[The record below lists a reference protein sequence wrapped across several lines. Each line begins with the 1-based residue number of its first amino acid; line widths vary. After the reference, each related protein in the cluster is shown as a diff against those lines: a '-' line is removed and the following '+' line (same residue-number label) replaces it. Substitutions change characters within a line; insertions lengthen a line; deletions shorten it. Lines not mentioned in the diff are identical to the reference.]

1 MVRVKEMRER
11 RAKLFEDAKAILD
24 KARNEKRDSTGEEGA
39 QVDAI
44 FAQMDKLKADIDR
57 EEREAVEA
65 AALTE
70 SRGRKAQPTS
80 VVEES
85 AQVNG
90 DLALR
95 AWLLQPAVEANVK
108 GACITDEM
116 RSACERLGLSPMA
129 KSFDL
134 RALSVGTPTAGGN
147 TIPNEAMRSFLEI
160 QKWYGRVENLAFGVD
175 TETGATLPW
184 PTADDTAN
192 TGELL
197 TEGTG
202 ATTTADP
209 ATAVVNLSA
218 YKMSSKAVLISIE
231 LLQDSSI
238 PLPTYLGQALG
249 TRIGRVKNTYFT
261 TGTGTSQP
269 GGVQVKAS
277 LGKTAAA
284 TNALTLDEIIDLYH
298 SVDIAYRQGPSVRF
312 MLHDTVAAYV
322 RKLKDSQN
330 RYLWE
335 TSVQVGQP
343 DRLFGVPVEINNDM
357 DSAFS
362 TNKRLLLFGDFSKYI
377 VRRAGGVTI
386 GRTDDLY
393 WLTDQ
398 VAFKGIQRV
407 DGNLVDTTAVRYL
420 RTA

>member
-1 MVRVKEMRER
+1 MFRAKELREK
-11 RAKLFEDAKAILD
+11 RAKLHEDAKAIL
-24 KARNEKRDSTGEEGA
+24 KAAADEKRDLSAEEGA
-39 QVDAI
+39 KVDAI
-44 FAQMDKLKADIDR
+44 YGDVDKLKTEIDR
-57 EEREAVEA
+57 EERAMAEEKV
-65 AALTE
+65 LTE
-70 SRGRKAQPTS
+70 SLGRRS
-80 VVEES
+80 ES
-85 AQVNG
+85 KIIVDDKPSA

-95 AWLLQPAVEANVK
+95 AWLLSGSARADAV
-108 GACITDEM
+108 TDEM
-116 RSACERLGLSPMA
+116 RAACSAWGLNPNA
-129 KSFDL
+129 KAFDL
-134 RALSVGTPTAGGN
+134 RALSVGTTTAGGN
-147 TIPNEAMRSFLEI
+147 SIPNEMMRSFLEI
-160 QKWYGRVENLAFGVD
+160 EKWYGRVQNLATVVNTD
-175 TETGATLPW
+175 SGATLPW
-184 PTADDTAN
+184 PTVDDTSN

-209 ATAVVNLSA
+209 SFGVVNLGA
-218 YKMSSKAVLISIE
+218 YKMSSKAVILSIE
-231 LLQDSSI
+231 LLQDSAI
-238 PLPTYLGQALG
+238 NLPAYLGAALG
-249 TRIGRVKNTYFT
+249 TRIGRIKNTYFT

-284 TNALTLDEIIDLYH
+284 TNALTLDEVIDLYH
-298 SVDIAYRQGPSVRF
+298 SVDIAYRSAPGFRF
-312 MLHDTVAAYV
+312 MMHDSVAAYV

-335 TSVQVGQP
+335 TSTQIGQP
-343 DRLFGVPVEINNDM
+343 DRLFGVGVEINNDQ

-362 TNKRLLLFGDFSKYI
+362 TNKRLVLAGDFGKYV
-377 VRRAGGVTI
+377 VRTAGGITI

-407 DGNLVDTTAVRYL
+407 DANLMDTTAVKYL